1 MPHILGL
8 SSHPLIYSEVL
19 VWYSCLTL
27 EYAGPCLC
35 NDRRRSLG
43 KQVCR
48 SVRHPGLWGELCPGV
63 EHHGAHVCLNASLI
77 RMQEAQ
83 CVELNPLLLIVSP
96 QLNFA
101 HMQGSRESM
110 EDCAYVI
117 PRARCGFLFAGTT
130 RLVMLHIIQTLPFVL
145 QPPVKTAASDPSM
158 TSTGLERVKN
168 R

>member
-83 CVELNPLLLIVSP
+83 CVEP
-96 QLNFA
+96 QSTAFDCVPAAQLCTYAGIPGVYGRLCIRHSQSQMWIPICRYNTSCDAA
-101 HMQGSRESM
+101 HHSNSSICTATPC
-110 EDCAYVI
+110 EDSS
-117 PRARCGFLFAGTT
+117 
-130 RLVMLHIIQTLPFVL
+130 
-145 QPPVKTAASDPSM
+145 K
-158 TSTGLERVKN
+158 
-168 R
+168 